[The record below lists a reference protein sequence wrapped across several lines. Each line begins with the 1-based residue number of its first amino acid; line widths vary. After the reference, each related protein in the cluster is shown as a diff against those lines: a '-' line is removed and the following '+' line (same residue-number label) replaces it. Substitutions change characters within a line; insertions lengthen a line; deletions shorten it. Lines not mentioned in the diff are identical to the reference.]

1 MTFNN
6 DILQTTILHSRNV
19 TITQNYMVTRAE
31 KGQRSDEQRVIGHS
45 IVFLFFFL
53 SEKTNHFLSTAT
65 ILWLEANR
73 L

>member
-1 MTFNN
+1 
-6 DILQTTILHSRNV
+6 
-19 TITQNYMVTRAE
+19 MVTRAE
-31 KGQRSDEQRVIGHS
+31 KGQQSDEQRVIGHS